1 MKNACNGFRMA
12 IINQMETMN
21 FSGNLCHIV
30 HRITPQ
36 MRFGSQQMK
45 KTTLIIKNFH
55 FKVTL
60 MLRSVV
66 LYWELP
72 PPPPL
77 AMSLSMQLDD
87 LWYKIGLMSI
97 TRRMGR

>member
-1 MKNACNGFRMA
+1 MM
-12 IINQMETMN
+12 NQMETMN

-30 HRITPQ
+30 HRVTPQ

-45 KTTLIIKNFH
+45 KTTLIMKNFH
-55 FKVTL
+55 FNVTF

-66 LYWELP
+66 LYWEEF

-77 AMSLSMQLDD
+77 TRSLSMLFDD
-87 LWYKIGLMSI
+87 LWYNIGLMSI

>member
-1 MKNACNGFRMA
+1 MA
-12 IINQMETMN
+12 MMNQMETMN
-21 FSGNLCHIV
+21 CSGNMCHIV

-45 KTTLIIKNFH
+45 KTTLIMQNLN

-66 LYWELP
+66 LYWEWP

-87 LWYKIGLMSI
+87 LWYNIGLMSI

>member
-1 MKNACNGFRMA
+1 MA
-12 IINQMETMN
+12 MMNQMETMN
-21 FSGNLCHIV
+21 FSGNLCHID
-30 HRITPQ
+30 HRVTPQ

-45 KTTLIIKNFH
+45 KTTLIMKNFH

-66 LYWELP
+66 LYWEELP
-72 PPPPL
+72 PPPL
-77 AMSLSMQLDD
+77 TMSLSMLFDD
-87 LWYKIGLMSI
+87 LWYNIGLMSI